1 MRAKSHDDIA
11 KIHDSLTT
19 VKRLSDGIVRIGPIN
34 VIGLDGILSWVP
46 IPGVVDAY
54 SLLTGVFIMW
64 QAIRARVDTATLIA
78 AFIVLFIDGSL
89 GFAEI
94 IPVVGILGSAADTLF
109 QGQLYASHMIQ
120 KNIEKTLYVAGS
132 ASDAHRSGEHA
143 EHLAEMRATKG
154 KRRVAYL
161 GD

>member
-46 IPGVVDAY
+46 IPGVVDAF
-54 SLLTGVFIMW
+54 SLLTGVFILW
-64 QAIRARVDTATLIA
+64 QALRARVDTATLIA
-78 AFIVLFIDGSL
+78 AFIVLFIDGTL
-89 GFAEI
+89 GFAEV
-94 IPVVGILGSAADTLF
+94 IPVVGMIGSAADTLF
-109 QGQLYASHMIQ
+109 QGQLYACHMIQ

-132 ASDAHRSGEHA
+132 AGDAHRSGEHA

-154 KRRVAYL
+154 KKRVAYL
-161 GD
+161 GG